1 MDLPPFETLPSSAG
15 IVLAGGHSSRM
26 GGPKAWLS
34 FGPERMV
41 QRVVRLLGEV
51 VRPVVVAA
59 HAGQELPE
67 MPPWAQVVY
76 DRAED
81 RGPMEGL
88 ATALEP
94 LQGLAELVFVVGC
107 DAPLLEP
114 RLVRRLIALADG
126 FDIAVPNVDGLDHPL
141 AAVYRVPLFATI
153 RKSLAAGSR
162 RLTSLLDNVRTRRV
176 TAVELIDVD
185 PCLLSLLNINTL
197 AEYRA
202 ALKLGGFAMS
212 RDNAME

>member
-1 MDLPPFETLPSSAG
+1 MNEHHLELNAAG

-59 HAGQELPE
+59 HAGQQLPE
-67 MPPWAQVVY
+67 LSPWCQVVY
-76 DRAED
+76 DRAEN

-88 ATALEP
+88 ATALEH
-94 LQGLAELVFVVGC
+94 LQGLAELVFVAGC
-107 DAPLLEP
+107 DTPLLEP

-126 FDIAVPNVDGLDHPL
+126 FDVVVPHTEGIDHPL
-141 AAVYRVPLFATI
+141 AAVYRVQLFAQI
-153 RKSLAAGSR
+153 RESLAAGSR
-162 RLTSLLDNVRTRRV
+162 RLTSLLDDVRTRRV
-176 TAVELIDVD
+176 TADELIDVD
-185 PCLLSLLNINTL
+185 PRLLSLVNINTV

-202 ALKLGGFAMS
+202 ALKLGGFAVS
-212 RDNAME
+212 QDDEKQ